1 MKRTSI
7 ITAALAAAFCV
18 AAGQPASSPA
28 GAANIVIATNT
39 RDGSSVFRV
48 SLKIIRVN
56 GDTVDT
62 GNAAVA
68 VGADCNGCQTVAIA
82 LEAVLVNGEPSVFTP
97 TNLAIAINV
106 GCDNCETF
114 ASAYQDVLQTG
125 GPVHFT
131 ATGNRL
137 LADIRQDLHR
147 MRHSDL
153 SVWELQARAQ
163 ELANTLAYVLDTQL
177 VANGKG

>member
-1 MKRTSI
+1 MKRTLTI
-7 ITAALAAAFCV
+7 LAALAATVCV
-18 AAGQPASSPA
+18 AAAEPASAPA
-28 GAANIVIATNT
+28 GADNIVIATNT

-48 SLKIIRVN
+48 SLKIIRVT

-68 VGADCNGCQTVAIA
+68 VGADCSGCQTVAIA
-82 LEAVLVNGEPSVFTP
+82 LEGVLVFGEPQVFTP
-97 TNLAIAINV
+97 TNLAIAINI
-106 GCDNCETF
+106 GCDNCETL

-137 LADIRQDLHR
+137 LADIRGELQRLRHR
-147 MRHSDL
+147 DL
-153 SVWELQARAQ
+153 SVWELQARAE
-163 ELANTLAYVLDTQL
+163 ELAHALAYVLDTQI
-177 VANGKG
+177 VPSGKP

>member
-7 ITAALAAAFCV
+7 ITAALAAAVCV
-18 AAGQPASSPA
+18 AAGQPTSSPA
-28 GAANIVIATNT
+28 GADNIVIATNT

-62 GNAAVA
+62 
-68 VGADCNGCQTVAIA
+68 A
-82 LEAVLVNGEPSVFTP
+82 LEAVLVNGEPRVFTP

-106 GCDNCETF
+106 GCDNCETL

-137 LADIRQDLHR
+137 LADIRGELQR

-177 VANGKG
+177 VANGKS